1 MKRRTRE
8 VIAGLTTA
16 LLGFTLAVVGIYNI
30 DALVQSNQLINLLA
44 IITLVPGGI
53 GLVMI
58 GVKVVDP

>member
-16 LLGFTLAVVGIYNI
+16 LLGFTLAIVGIYNI

-44 IITLVPGGI
+44 IITLIPGGV